1 MREQLPKPRPDRV
14 IVEEIISELEP
25 PALSEQKAI
34 ELIVGRLEL
43 IRKAVPLWAKLSD
56 RRNLGLIADRLN
68 SASSELEKALQD
80 APIDLLIRIFAK
92 PAKRIFAKNLDK
104 VFRRRC
110 AQFAAQLVE
119 IRYASHETARQKPN
133 VNVAK
138 DECAVQAVLLMRELS
153 RHKITSTSS
162 GRFRSIAGLLYEA
175 LSGLPDSH
183 MKRAC
188 DKALKQFGSTGAEG
202 SHSH

>member
-56 RRNLGLIADRLN
+56 RRLGLIADRLN

-162 GRFRSIAGLLYEA
+162 ARFRPIFAVRSSCFRIRPHMVVIPTPSAFAA
-175 LSGLPDSH
+175 LRTEMARG
-183 MKRAC
+183 
-188 DKALKQFGSTGAEG
+188 
-202 SHSH
+202 